1 MVMSVFNISPGDSW
15 RRQWHP
21 TPVLLPGESHGWR
34 SLVGCS
40 PWGRKE
46 LDTTERFHFHFS
58 LSCMGEGNSNLL
70 QCSGLENPRDGRA
83 WWAAVYQVAQSRT
96 RLKWLSSLAG
106 DSSVP
111 PGLQITAA
119 GNQKSM
125 ERLFSLLNAM
135 KLKDSFNFNQHYQQ
149 RLGAS
154 PLLTLQIWRCRGQD
168 PLLCLALWS
177 LWITFTFT
185 VLSGLGMERECGC
198 CPSGEAVCIIHSVI
212 VGPTLRSGTG
222 PQWGKW
228 IEQSFLEQN
237 Q

>member
-1 MVMSVFNISPGDSW
+1 MAPHSSALAWKIPWMEEPSRLQSMGSQ
-15 RRQWHP
+15 R
-21 TPVLLPGESHGWR
+21 
-34 SLVGCS
+34 VGHD
-40 PWGRKE
+40 WAI
-46 LDTTERFHFHFS
+46 S
-58 LSCMGEGNSNLL
+58 LSLFTFMHGRGNGNPL

-83 WWAAVYQVAQSRT
+83 WWAAVYQVAQSWT

-154 PLLTLQIWRCRGQD
+154 PLLTLQIWRCRGQG

-198 CPSGEAVCIIHSVI
+198 CPS
-212 VGPTLRSGTG
+212 
-222 PQWGKW
+222 
-228 IEQSFLEQN
+228 
-237 Q
+237 